1 MVVDQN
7 LSYCVGN
14 FTVPRIA
21 VFNQKGGVGKT
32 TTVLNLSAA
41 LALQQ
46 NAPLLIDLDPQGH
59 LSQIFSQNS
68 IGSKES
74 IFEFYK
80 DNKSL
85 LELIHPWDK
94 LGGNLAQFIPSHKEL
109 IKVDSSFGKGP
120 NILNK
125 LKVGLNHLSQQDA
138 KFSTSPV
145 IIDCCPYLGVLSLNA
160 IFAADL
166 LIIPIASDF
175 MSLEGAKK
183 VESTLK
189 ALEPVL
195 KRRLPRRYLLT
206 CFDRRRGMTF
216 EIEKTARGLFGPEVC
231 KTVISTNVALAESPQ
246 HQLDIF
252 SYSASSTGAEDYAAL
267 LAELIKDGLYES
279 KRVA

>member
-1 MVVDQN
+1 M
-7 LSYCVGN
+7 
-14 FTVPRIA
+14 TRIA

-32 TTVLNLSAA
+32 TTVLNLGAA

-46 NAPLLIDLDPQGH
+46 KAPLLIDLDPQGH
-59 LSQIFSQNS
+59 LTHIFTQTSVS
-68 IGSKES
+68 SKES
-74 IFEFYK
+74 VFEFYK
-80 DNKSL
+80 DNKAL
-85 LELIHPWDK
+85 HELMQSWIK
-94 LGGNLAQFIPSHKEL
+94 LGDKQSQFIPSHKEL

-125 LKVGLNHLSQQDA
+125 LKMGLNALSQHDA
-138 KFSTSPV
+138 NFNNKPV
-145 IIDCCPYLGVLSLNA
+145 MIDCCPYLGVLSLNA

-183 VESTLK
+183 VELTLK

-216 EIEKTARGLFGPEVC
+216 EIEKTARALFGKEVC
-231 KTVISTNVALAESPQ
+231 NTVISTNVALAESPQ
-246 HQLDIF
+246 HQGDIF

-267 LAELIKDGLYES
+267 LNELVKNGLFECE
-279 KRVA
+279 RIAA